1 VLYLKTKT
9 WSAVLG
15 PDENLIRLGRL
26 MQSLAVL
33 AFGLCGVALNLP
45 LAVSVGMGGVA
56 ALAFVRWG
64 PHRPVVWSACGH
76 LSLAAGRG
84 RWQGADGS
92 SSEGVLRWLWTGNAL
107 VGLVLVDDLGR
118 QNAHWLTQARMG
130 AIAWWQLQQWLRV
143 ANANAVPR

>member
-1 VLYLKTKT
+1 MVGTLMKNKT

-26 MQSLAVL
+26 MQGLAVL

-56 ALAFVRWG
+56 ALVFVRWG
-64 PHRPVVWSACGH
+64 YHRPAVWSDCGH
-76 LSLAAGRG
+76 LSLEAGRG
-84 RWQGADGS
+84 RWQGADGG
-92 SSEGVLRWLWTGNAL
+92 SSEGALRWLWTGQAL
-107 VGLVLVDDLGR
+107 VGLELVDDVGR

-130 AIAWWQLQQWLRV
+130 SIAWWQLQQWLRV
-143 ANANAVPR
+143 ANTNA